1 MGDCYTREPYMNN
14 HATSE
19 GTRKYAARFAGRTA
33 EGHFRAIPDPEA
45 PRSEKPD
52 ANRGLA
58 FSSLGI
64 GTYLGEP
71 DEATD
76 RAYTDAVIAAVES
89 GFNVVDSAINYRF
102 QRSERS
108 IGAALVELGKRGY
121 AREEIL
127 LCTKAGFLTPDGAMP
142 ANPGAFFEKEFVE
155 SGILRKEDI
164 AAGCHA
170 MAPRYLADQ
179 LDRSLRNLGVGCVDV
194 FYIHNP
200 ETQLSEISLGD
211 FLARISA
218 AFLWLES
225 AVTAGKIRSYGMA
238 TWSGFRVPPSSR
250 EHLSLGAI
258 ESVAREIAGDAHH
271 FRYVQLPVNLGMTEA
286 LTLPN
291 QDFNGEQVTM
301 VQAAEALNVQLIA
314 SAALLQGRVARGLPA
329 FIAEAVGLENDLQ
342 RALQFARSLPGITSA
357 LVGMRKAEHVRANA
371 RLFDSPLMSEDQ
383 FAKLF
388 SRGEGA

>member
-1 MGDCYTREPYMNN
+1 MKN

-19 GTRKYAARFAGRTA
+19 GTRRYAARFTGRTA
-33 EGHFRAIPDPEA
+33 EGHFRSIPDPEA
-45 PRSEKPD
+45 PRSEKAD
-52 ANRGLA
+52 ANLGLA
-58 FSSLGI
+58 VSSLGI
-64 GTYLGEP
+64 GTYLGDP

-89 GFNVVDSAINYRF
+89 GFNVLDSAINYRF

-108 IGAALVELGKRGY
+108 IGAALIDLGKRGY
-121 AREEIL
+121 TREEVL

-155 SGILRKEDI
+155 RGILRKEDI
-164 AAGCHA
+164 VAGCHA

-179 LDRSLRNLGVGCVDV
+179 LDRSLRNLGVECVDV

-200 ETQLSEISLGD
+200 ETQLTEISLGD

-225 AVTAGKIRSYGMA
+225 AVTAGKIRAYGMA
-238 TWSGFRVPPSSR
+238 TWNGFRVPPGSQ

-271 FRYVQLPVNLGMTEA
+271 FRYIQLPVNLGMTEA
-286 LTLPN
+286 LTLAN
-291 QDFNGEQVTM
+291 QEIGGEQVTM
-301 VQAAEALNVQLIA
+301 VQAAETLNMQLIA
-314 SAALLQGRVARGLPA
+314 SAALLQGRVARGLPP
-329 FIAEAVGLENDLQ
+329 FIAQAVGLENDLQ

-357 LVGMRKAEHVRANA
+357 LVGMRHAEHVRANA
-371 RLFDSPLMSEDQ
+371 RLFDSPLMTEDQ

-388 SRGEGA
+388 SRGETA

>member
-1 MGDCYTREPYMNN
+1 MKN

-19 GTRKYAARFAGRTA
+19 GTRKYAARFAGRTT

-45 PRSEKPD
+45 PRSEKLDP
-52 ANRGLA
+52 NHGLA
-58 FSSLGI
+58 VSSLGI
-64 GTYLGEP
+64 GTYLGDP

-89 GFNVVDSAINYRF
+89 GFNVVDSAINYRL

-108 IGAALVELGKRGY
+108 IGAALVELAKRGY
-121 AREEIL
+121 TREEIL
-127 LCTKAGFLTPDGAMP
+127 LCTKAGFLTPDVSMP
-142 ANPGAFFEKEFVE
+142 VNPGAYFEKEFVE
-155 SGILRKEDI
+155 RGILRKEDI

-179 LDRSLRNLGVGCVDV
+179 LDRSLKNLGVECIDV

-200 ETQLSEISLGD
+200 ETQLTEISLGD

-225 AVTAGKIRSYGMA
+225 AVTVGKIRAYGMA
-238 TWSGFRVPPSSR
+238 TWNGFRVPTSSQ

-291 QDFNGEQVTM
+291 QEISGEQVTM
-301 VQAAEALNVQLIA
+301 VQAAETLNIQLIA
-314 SAALLQGRVARGLPA
+314 SAALLQGRVARGLPG
-329 FIAEAVGLENDLQ
+329 FIAGAVGLENDLQ
-342 RALQFARSLPGITSA
+342 RALQFARSLPGITTA
-357 LVGMRKAEHVRANA
+357 LVGMRHAEHVRANSQ
-371 RLFDSPLMSEDQ
+371 LFNSPLMSEDQ

-388 SRGEGA
+388 SRGESA